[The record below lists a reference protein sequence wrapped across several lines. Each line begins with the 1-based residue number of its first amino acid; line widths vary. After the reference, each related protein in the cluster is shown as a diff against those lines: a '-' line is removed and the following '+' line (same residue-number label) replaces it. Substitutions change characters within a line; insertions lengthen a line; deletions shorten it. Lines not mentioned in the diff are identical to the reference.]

1 LSIAYA
7 KEGVRSRDPVA
18 VAREYLHLREQHP
31 LLVGLTHLGFRT
43 DNRLAETLGTFD
55 VIVGGHSHTL
65 VDPAVIV
72 NGVLI
77 AQAAGT
83 ASGTPVSPDRPKY
96 LGQVVVV
103 LENDQVIEKRGQV
116 FTFSAPARRRGRM
129 MGTGQPENSP
139 MGFRIRMPHTLV
151 LMFAMMVLALVL
163 TWVLPAGRFETVT
176 NDSGGTLVVP
186 GTFQRVPDPPRLWP
200 WALLLALPRAMA
212 DAQNVIFFVFL
223 ISGVI
228 AILQKTG
235 AIDAM
240 IGCVLQRFRDRWQLL
255 ILAAMSLFAVFSASF
270 GMSVEYLAFVGV
282 LVAVGSA
289 IGLDRI
295 AIVGIVVVGYG
306 VGYGC
311 ALFNP
316 FTVQI
321 AQRVAE
327 LPPGSGMGYRAILAG
342 PFFLIGFHHVYRYAQ
357 RTMADP
363 ASSLMAGIANPQT
376 HRPEEYPELRPRHV
390 LVLLAA
396 GMTLAALIAGIV
408 WLDWYL
414 TELGA
419 LFLALGL
426 VAAAIARL
434 SPNDTAQAFHRRR
447 DPNDRHRFADRLCAL
462 DRVDSGRWHGA
473 AHHHPGLATPL
484 SLVPAAV
491 SAVGM
496 LLIQSLLNF
505 FIPSG
510 SGQAYAT
517 MPIMAPI
524 GDLLGIQ
531 RQVTVLAYQF
541 GDGFTNMIIPTNAV
555 LMGILGLAGIP
566 YARWFRFILPLILK
580 LTAASAVA
588 LIVAVW
594 IGYQ

>member
-1 LSIAYA
+1 
-7 KEGVRSRDPVA
+7 
-18 VAREYLHLREQHP
+18 
-31 LLVGLTHLGFRT
+31 
-43 DNRLAETLGTFD
+43 
-55 VIVGGHSHTL
+55 
-65 VDPAVIV
+65 
-72 NGVLI
+72 
-77 AQAAGT
+77 
-83 ASGTPVSPDRPKY
+83 
-96 LGQVVVV
+96 
-103 LENDQVIEKRGQV
+103 
-116 FTFSAPARRRGRM
+116 
-129 MGTGQPENSP
+129 
-139 MGFRIRMPHTLV
+139 MGFRLRMPHTLV
-151 LMFAMMVLALVL
+151 LMSTMMVLALLL
-163 TWVLPAGRFETVT
+163 TWVLPAGRFETVR
-176 NDSGGTLVVP
+176 NDSGAELVVP

-200 WALLLALPRAMA
+200 WSLLLALPRAMS
-212 DAQNVIFFVFL
+212 DAQDVIFFVFL

-240 IGCVLQRFRDRWQLL
+240 IGFVLERFGNRWQLL
-255 ILAAMSLFAVFSASF
+255 ILVAMSLFAVFSASF

-282 LVAVGSA
+282 LVALGSA
-289 IGLDRI
+289 LGLDRI
-295 AIVGIVVVGYG
+295 AIVGVVVVGYG

-321 AQRVAE
+321 AQRIAE
-327 LPPGSGMGYRAILAG
+327 LPPGSGMWYRAILAG
-342 PFFLIGFHHVYRYAQ
+342 PFFLIGFHHVFRYAQ
-357 RTMADP
+357 RTIADP
-363 ASSLMAGIANPQT
+363 SSSLMVGVHQVDVNPS
-376 HRPEEYPELRPRHV
+376 HEYPRLNHRHL

-396 GMTLAALIAGIV
+396 VGTLMALIAGIV
-408 WLDWYL
+408 WLEWYL

-434 SPNDTAQAFHRRR
+434 SPNDTAQAFI
-447 DPNDRHRFADRLCAL
+447 DGATQMTGTALLIGFARSIAL
-462 DRVDSGRWHGA
+462 ILEDGMVLHTIVQ
-473 AHHHPGLATPL
+473 GLALPL
-484 SLVPAAV
+484 SLAPASV

-524 GDLLGIQ
+524 GDLLDIQ

-566 YARWFRFILPLILK
+566 YARWFRFIMPLILK
-580 LTAASAVA
+580 LLAASAIA
-588 LIVAVW
+588 LIVAVA

>member
-1 LSIAYA
+1 M
-7 KEGVRSRDPVA
+7 G
-18 VAREYLHLREQHP
+18 LRLQ
-31 LLVGLTHLGFRT
+31 
-43 DNRLAETLGTFD
+43 
-55 VIVGGHSHTL
+55 
-65 VDPAVIV
+65 
-72 NGVLI
+72 
-77 AQAAGT
+77 
-83 ASGTPVSPDRPKY
+83 
-96 LGQVVVV
+96 
-103 LENDQVIEKRGQV
+103 
-116 FTFSAPARRRGRM
+116 
-129 MGTGQPENSP
+129 
-139 MGFRIRMPHTLV
+139 MPHTLV
-151 LMFAMMVLALVL
+151 LMSLMMVLALLL
-163 TWVLPAGRFETVT
+163 TWILPAGRFETVR
-176 NDSGGTLVVP
+176 NDAGAELVVP
-186 GTFQRVPDPPRLWP
+186 GTFQRVADPPFLWP

-212 DAQNVIFFVFL
+212 DAQDVIFFVFL

-240 IGCVLQRFRDRWQLL
+240 IGFVLDRFGNRWQLL
-255 ILAAMSLFAVFSASF
+255 ILVAMSLFAVFSASF
-270 GMSVEYLAFVGV
+270 GMAVEYLAFVGV
-282 LVAVGSA
+282 LVA
-289 IGLDRI
+289 
-295 AIVGIVVVGYG
+295 
-306 VGYGC
+306 
-311 ALFNP
+311 FNP

-327 LPPGSGMGYRAILAG
+327 LPPGSGMWYRAILAG

-357 RTMADP
+357 RTISDP
-363 ASSLMAGIANPQT
+363 SSSLMAGVNQIDVDPS
-376 HRPEEYPELRPRHV
+376 HEYPRLNHRHL

-396 GMTLAALIAGIV
+396 AGTLMALIAGIV
-408 WLDWYL
+408 WLGWYL

-434 SPNDTAQAFHRRR
+434 SPNDTAQAFIAGATQMTGTALLIG
-447 DPNDRHRFADRLCAL
+447 FARSIAL
-462 DRVDSGRWHGA
+462 ILEDGMVLHTIVQ
-473 AHHHPGLATPL
+473 GLALPL
-484 SLVPAAV
+484 SWTPTSV

-524 GDLLGIQ
+524 GDLLNIQ
-531 RQVTVLAYQF
+531 RQVTVLAYQY

-566 YARWFRFILPLILK
+566 YARWVRFIMPLILK
-580 LTAASAVA
+580 LLAASAVA
-588 LIVAVW
+588 LVVAVA

>member
-1 LSIAYA
+1 
-7 KEGVRSRDPVA
+7 
-18 VAREYLHLREQHP
+18 
-31 LLVGLTHLGFRT
+31 
-43 DNRLAETLGTFD
+43 
-55 VIVGGHSHTL
+55 
-65 VDPAVIV
+65 
-72 NGVLI
+72 
-77 AQAAGT
+77 
-83 ASGTPVSPDRPKY
+83 
-96 LGQVVVV
+96 
-103 LENDQVIEKRGQV
+103 
-116 FTFSAPARRRGRM
+116 
-129 MGTGQPENSP
+129 

-396 GMTLAALIAGIV
+396 GMTLAALIGGIV
-408 WLDWYL
+408 WLNWYL

-426 VAAAIARL
+426 VAAAIGRL
-434 SPNDTAQAFHRRR
+434 SPNDTAQAFI
-447 DPNDRHRFADRLCAL
+447 DGATQMTGTALLIGFARSIAL
-462 DRVDSGRWHGA
+462 ILEDGMVLHTIIQ
-473 AHHHPGLATPL
+473 GLATPL

-566 YARWFRFILPLILK
+566 YARWLRFILPLILK